1 MSQEVKPEK
10 EEVKVYVKG
19 KWMGVKEVA
28 SKYGKPLTAT
38 AVEVLK
44 WIRDKGEPVYF
55 LDFVKELNLNKI
67 TAYYTIRKLESKGL
81 IVRIGK
87 RNPLIG
93 LTPKGYE
100 ESQKA

>member
-1 MSQEVKPEK
+1 
-10 EEVKVYVKG
+10 
-19 KWMGVKEVA
+19 MGVKEVA

-44 WIRDKGEPVYF
+44 WIREKGEPVYF

-93 LTPKGYE
+93 LTPKGFE
-100 ESQKA
+100 ESQKAQ